1 MKPNVLENA
10 DAQNFDSDYQ
20 VAAELTNS
28 ATSSEPVDEDAG
40 EIACPTNDYGNRRM
54 LIYKGVEYMVIEP
67 DVITIETEA
76 FGTVDFV
83 PTRNID
89 GPDYIAFFLVD
100 SKSVVYRLPASHL
113 AFHFFIS
120 DSPCALFP

>member
-1 MKPNVLENA
+1 MEYIHMAVYRWYWICKISIFIALWFFITVLLFGCAERGPVKPNVLENA

-67 DVITIETEA
+67 DVITIE
-76 FGTVDFV
+76 
-83 PTRNID
+83 PK
-89 GPDYIAFFLVD
+89 P
-100 SKSVVYRLPASHL
+100 L
-113 AFHFFIS
+113 AQ
-120 DSPCALFP
+120 